1 MRTLQRYSFLFFF
14 FSSLL
19 LNAQTYD
26 SLLKRFVT
34 NKSFSGAKISILAVD
49 LSSFDTLMS
58 YNPMLPTATAS
69 TTKLFSTAMALEL
82 LGPDYRFETTLFTD
96 GLIEQGVLKGN
107 LWIKGGGDVSFG
119 SKYFNGEG
127 KEYEEMDAWID
138 TLKKLGIHE
147 IQGKVI
153 VDGSSFGYEGTP
165 SGWSA
170 WDAGNYFGAF
180 PAGLNFYDNVA
191 RYYFETGKPGS
202 RARLI
207 CTSPVQPNL
216 QLINKITSASVKGD
230 HSNLQGRAYD
240 EHRIA
245 TGKLPAYQSSYMVR
259 GSVANPEF
267 NFAEVLKSRFLLDSF
282 TVSGGVLPVR
292 GMPIP
297 DYDCFYRLFATY
309 GRSVQ
314 EITKWTNRK
323 SVNLFAE
330 GLLNGVAFKLT
341 GDGSNSNARKIY
353 NEFFASRIDTLGLR
367 LYDGS
372 GLSRNNRITAAHFC
386 DLLNYMTQSPMA
398 DEFFNSLP
406 VAGKSGTISELCKG
420 AAGDGRIYAKSG
432 TMTGIKSYAGYI
444 NTLSGKKL
452 AFAFVVNGYSCSQ
465 STVKQQMEI
474 LLNQLA
480 QY

>member
-19 LNAQTYD
+19 LNAQSYD

-49 LSSFDTLMS
+49 LSSFDTLLS

-127 KEYEEMDAWID
+127 KEFEEMDAWID
-138 TLKKLGIHE
+138 SLKKLGIHE

-474 LLNQLA
+474 LLNQLT

>member
-19 LNAQTYD
+19 LNAQPYD

-49 LSSFDTLMS
+49 LSSFDTLLS

-138 TLKKLGIHE
+138 SLKKLGIHE

>member
-19 LNAQTYD
+19 LNAQSYD

-138 TLKKLGIHE
+138 SLKKLGIHE

-180 PAGLNFYDNVA
+180 PAGINFYDNVA
-191 RYYFETGKPGS
+191 RYYFETGKPGTK
-202 RARLI
+202 AKLI
-207 CTSPVQPNL
+207 GTSPVQPKL
-216 QLINKITSASVKGD
+216 QLTNKIISAKIKGD
-230 HSNLQGRAYD
+230 QSNLQGSAYD

-267 NFAEVLKSRFLLDSF
+267 NVAEVLKSRFLMDSF
-282 TVSGGVLPVR
+282 IVNGGVVPVR

-314 EITKWTNRK
+314 EIAKWTNRK

-341 GDGSNSNARKIY
+341 GDGSNSKARKIY
-353 NEFFASRIDTLGLR
+353 KEFFASRIDTMGLR

-372 GLSRNNRITAAHFC
+372 GLSRNNRISAAHLC
-386 DLLNYMTQSPMA
+386 DVLNYMTQSPVA
-398 DEFFNSLP
+398 NEFFNTLP
-406 VAGKSGTISELCKG
+406 VAGKSGTVSELCKG
-420 AAGDGRIYAKSG
+420 AAGEGRVYAKSG

-452 AFAFVVNGYSCSQ
+452 AFAFVVNGYTCSQ

-474 LLNQLA
+474 LLNHLA
-480 QY
+480 QE

>member
-19 LNAQTYD
+19 LNAQSYD

-58 YNPMLPTATAS
+58 YNPILPTATAS

-138 TLKKLGIHE
+138 SLKKLGIHE

-207 CTSPVQPNL
+207 STSPVQPNL

-292 GMPIP
+292 GIPIP

-406 VAGKSGTISELCKG
+406 VAGKSGTIIELCKG

-474 LLNQLA
+474 LLNHLA
-480 QY
+480 QE

>member
-1 MRTLQRYSFLFFF
+1 
-14 FSSLL
+14 
-19 LNAQTYD
+19 
-26 SLLKRFVT
+26 
-34 NKSFSGAKISILAVD
+34 
-49 LSSFDTLMS
+49 
-58 YNPMLPTATAS
+58 
-69 TTKLFSTAMALEL
+69 MALEL

-138 TLKKLGIHE
+138 SLKKLGIHE

-165 SGWSA
+165 LGWSA

-180 PAGLNFYDNVA
+180 PAGINFYDNVA

-202 RARLI
+202 KAKLI
-207 CTSPVQPNL
+207 GTSPVQPNL
-216 QLINKITSASVKGD
+216 QLTNKIISAKIKGD
-230 HSNLQGRAYD
+230 QSNLQGRAYD

-314 EITKWTNRK
+314 EIAKWTNRK

-341 GDGSNSNARKIY
+341 GDGSNSKARKIY
-353 NEFFASRIDTLGLR
+353 NEFFASRIDTVGLR

-372 GLSRNNRITAAHFC
+372 GLSRNNRISAAHLC
-386 DLLNYMTQSPMA
+386 DVLNYMTQSPVA
-398 DEFFNSLP
+398 NEFFNTLP
-406 VAGKSGTISELCKG
+406 IAGKSGTVSELCKG
-420 AAGDGRIYAKSG
+420 AAGEGRVYAKSG

>member
-19 LNAQTYD
+19 LNAQPYD

-49 LSSFDTLMS
+49 LSSFDTLLS
-58 YNPMLPTATAS
+58 HNPMLPTATAS

-138 TLKKLGIHE
+138 SLKKLGIHE

-207 CTSPVQPNL
+207 YTSPVQPNL

-474 LLNQLA
+474 LLNQLT

>member
-19 LNAQTYD
+19 LNAQSYD

-49 LSSFDTLMS
+49 LSSFDTLLS

-138 TLKKLGIHE
+138 SLKKLGIHE

-474 LLNQLA
+474 LLNQLT

>member
-19 LNAQTYD
+19 LNAQSYD

-49 LSSFDTLMS
+49 LSSFDTLLS

-107 LWIKGGGDVSFG
+107 LWIKGGGVVSFG

-138 TLKKLGIHE
+138 SLKKLGIHE

-474 LLNQLA
+474 LLNQLT